1 MFSIATICACLAAPT
16 TPAQQF
22 SSGAATSRNSPSALT
37 APDAAS
43 VRSGDPSGLALS
55 GRTVQSS
62 LEEAD
67 RAHTESTRRLQAEYR
82 STTDADERAK
92 LSEELQRVITEH
104 FEIRQKRRAQ
114 ELEELQMQIRRLQEL
129 HDRREQEK
137 NQIISDRV
145 RQILRDAEGLGWGS
159 SDAADKGDFGMPSS
173 PSYPRS
179 MRSATSV
186 NVPR

>member
-1 MFSIATICACLAAPT
+1 MFSVATICAGLGAPT
-16 TPAQQF
+16 TPAQQI
-22 SSGAATSRNSPSALT
+22 SSGAATSTISPSAQSD
-37 APDAAS
+37 ANAAS
-43 VRSGDPSGLALS
+43 ARTGDLYGWTLSVRTEES
-55 GRTVQSS
+55 T

-67 RAHTESTRRLQAEYR
+67 RAHTQSTRRLQAEYR

-104 FEIRQKRRAQ
+104 FEIRQKIRAQ
-114 ELEELQMQIRRLQEL
+114 ELEELQMQVRRLQEL

-137 NQIISDRV
+137 SQIIGDRV

-159 SDAADKGDFGMPSS
+159 SDAAEKGDFGMLSS

-179 MRSATSV
+179 MRSTTPV